1 LDFEKQGLSGM
12 IRITPEIRKKMK
24 LVAAIHA
31 LLAGICTSLVL
42 FSAWTGYSR
51 GITAFGILTAI
62 NFAGIALIAFF
73 WKRGY
78 V

>member
-1 LDFEKQGLSGM
+1 M
-12 IRITPEIRKKMK
+12 IQITPEIKKKMK
-24 LVAAIHA
+24 LVAIIHA

-42 FSAWTGYSR
+42 FSFWVNYSQ

-62 NFAGIALIAFF
+62 NFIGIALIAFF
-73 WKRGY
+73 WKRGF

>member
-1 LDFEKQGLSGM
+1 M
-12 IRITPEIRKKMK
+12 IKITPEIKKKMR
-24 LVAAIHA
+24 LVAIIHA
-31 LLAGICTSLVL
+31 LLAGICTSLVF
-42 FSAWTGYSR
+42 FSFWVNYQQQ

-62 NFAGIALIAFF
+62 NFIGIALIIFF